1 MERRSHTWKFSMSAS
16 YEDRFLRWTGPW
28 CYCCYSASQ
37 GKKLF
42 CLTISRNGWPGTVFI
57 LCKPLKVKPYLY
69 SSINSKKVETK
80 RKLTRIKSKWKKLDS
95 LRPTGALLCLTV
107 GLMDPSLCSSA
118 VSVSINCGGKAN
130 QAVTKILII
139 EFLSSSTVSFAS
151 QSIPKFHTQNF
162 NWQK

>member
-1 MERRSHTWKFSMSAS
+1 MVHLEIFNECKLWRSFSSLNWTSVLLLLFRFTRKKAVLSHDLPQWLTWYGFH
-16 YEDRFLRWTGPW
+16 P
-28 CYCCYSASQ
+28 
-37 GKKLF
+37 
-42 CLTISRNGWPGTVFI
+42 

-80 RKLTRIKSKWKKLDS
+80 RKLTRIKSKWRKLDS
-95 LRPTGALLCLTV
+95 LRPTGALLCVTV
-107 GLMDPSLCSSA
+107 GLMDPSLCSSP

-130 QAVTKILII
+130 HAVTKILII